1 MRRFERQVHFRH
13 FLFYAP
19 WNCKENFGWTD
30 IWHFDFQMCTCR
42 LVWEQCKQRG
52 LIPMAFSL
60 TGHGNEVAKN
70 DLFSLLL
77 VFFRRSRSFKTTI
90 AWPAIAYLIIAC
102 LFSDL
107 TRTCFIYWKTG
118 SWEKG
123 PLHYIHYIHL
133 KRAIQ
138 LHHPAID
145 YEFSHPFPLPFAAS
159 RSLLKCSHFC
169 SVSIKADWPN

>member
-1 MRRFERQVHFRH
+1 
-13 FLFYAP
+13 
-19 WNCKENFGWTD
+19 
-30 IWHFDFQMCTCR
+30 MCTCR
-42 LVWEQCKQRG
+42 LVREQCKQRG
-52 LIPMAFSL
+52 LVPMAFSL

-90 AWPAIAYLIIAC
+90 PWPAIAYLITAC

-118 SWEKG
+118 RWTKG
-123 PLHYIHYIHL
+123 PLHYIHL

-145 YEFSHPFPLPFAAS
+145 YKFSHQFPGGQQ
-159 RSLLKCSHFC
+159 RLLKCSHFC
-169 SVSIKADWPN
+169 SVSIKADRPNYIFNRFDQNRRHDYLPKVKISYKTMP